1 MNTDILVISAFNTIF
16 IETLVECN
24 SIAFGG
30 AVTDGVNGRCSTA
43 LLIVKRHSGISVFMA
58 LQDEVHIVF
67 LDKRVENRFLYQIV
81 IFAFDG
87 I

>member
-43 LLIVKRHSGISVFMA
+43 LLIVKRHSGISVFMP

-67 LDKRVENRFLYQIV
+67 LDK
-81 IFAFDG
+81 
-87 I
+87 

>member
-16 IETLVECN
+16 IETLVECDA
-24 SIAFGG
+24 IAFGR
-30 AVTDGVNGRCSTA
+30 AMTDGVNGRCCTA
-43 LLIVKRHSGISVFMA
+43 LFIMKRHSGISVFMA

-81 IFAFDG
+81 ILEFNL
-87 I
+87 